1 MKKVYFFTVML
12 AMSVVANVQAQGS
25 NGLTEVSTSYSEEYC
40 YVIPKDFTFGKN
52 FYLSSSPEGFY
63 LSSSPVS
70 FPVYVY
76 NDDFEIVKTINVTH
90 GVRRCLYR
98 DFDGN
103 SFPTDNDSGTF
114 YLTQTLFNDDEKFE
128 YIRNSS
134 EGGFEIVSEDG
145 TVLQTCK
152 NDDLDGGPFNIYR
165 MNGKLYLGAPCYAD
179 LIEDDKGDYVVLDKG
194 DYECL
199 YKIDKQTTRIKR
211 VAEIPVP
218 TTRYS
223 VAGYQL
229 PSTQSGVNIVRQE
242 DGTVKKVLVE

>member
-25 NGLTEVSTSYSEEYC
+25 NGLTEVPTSYLEEYC

-52 FYLSSSPEGFY
+52 FYLSSSPWEV
-63 LSSSPVS
+63 SSSPEG

-76 NDDFEIVKTINVTH
+76 NDDFEIVKTINVML

-128 YIRNSS
+128 YIRESS
-134 EGGFEIVSEDG
+134 VGVFEIVSEDG

-165 MNGKLYLGAPCYAD
+165 MNGKLYLGAPCYSSY
-179 LIEDDKGDYVVLDKG
+179 LIDDDKGDYEYLDKG
-194 DYECL
+194 YYECL

>member
-40 YVIPKDFTFGKN
+40 YAIPKDFTFGKN
-52 FYLSSSPEGFY
+52 FYLSSSPWGV
-63 LSSSPVS
+63 SSSPES

-128 YIRNSS
+128 YIRESS
-134 EGGFEIVSEDG
+134 VGVFEIVSEDG

-165 MNGKLYLGAPCYAD
+165 MNGKLYLGAPCYSY
-179 LIEDDKGDYVVLDKG
+179 LIDDDKGDYEYLDKG
-194 DYECL
+194 YYECL

>member
-1 MKKVYFFTVML
+1 MTWQNFFFFFNNFT
-12 AMSVVANVQAQGS
+12 
-25 NGLTEVSTSYSEEYC
+25 LTPPSASPTAIGV
-40 YVIPKDFTFGKN
+40 
-52 FYLSSSPEGFY
+52 SSSPED
-63 LSSSPVS
+63 

-103 SFPTDNDSGTF
+103 SFPTDDDAGTF

-134 EGGFEIVSEDG
+134 EGVFEIVSEDG

-152 NDDLDGGPFNIYR
+152 TVDFDEYGSFDIYR
-165 MNGKLYLGAPCYAD
+165 MNGKLYLGVPCYSD
-179 LIEDDKGDYVVLDKG
+179 LRDDDKG

>member
-25 NGLTEVSTSYSEEYC
+25 NGLTEVSTSYSEGYC

-52 FYLSSSPEGFY
+52 FYLSSSPE
-63 LSSSPVS
+63 S

-152 NDDLDGGPFNIYR
+152 TVDFDENGPFDIYR
-165 MNGKLYLGAPCYAD
+165 MNGKLYLGVPCYSD
-179 LIEDDKGDYVVLDKG
+179 LRDDYQ
-194 DYECL
+194 CL

>member
-25 NGLTEVSTSYSEEYC
+25 NGLTEVSTSYSEEFC

-52 FYLSSSPEGFY
+52 FYLSSSPEGE
-63 LSSSPVS
+63 SSSPES

-90 GVRRCLYR
+90 GVRRCIYW

-103 SFPTDNDSGTF
+103 SFPANEDAGF
-114 YLTQTLFNDDEKFE
+114 IYLTQTLFNDDEKFE

-152 NDDLDGGPFNIYR
+152 NVDFDEYGPFDIYR
-165 MNGKLYLGAPCYAD
+165 MNGKLYLGVPCYSD
-179 LIEDDKGDYVVLDKG
+179 LRDDDKGDYK
-194 DYECL
+194 CL

>member
-25 NGLTEVSTSYSEEYC
+25 NGLTEVSTSYSEEFC

-52 FYLSSSPEGFY
+52 FYLSSSPEGV
-63 LSSSPVS
+63 SSSPEG

-90 GVRRCLYR
+90 GVRRCIYW

-152 NDDLDGGPFNIYR
+152 TVDFDEYGSFDIYR
-165 MNGKLYLGAPCYAD
+165 MNGKLYLGVPCYSD
-179 LIEDDKGDYVVLDKG
+179 LRDDDKGDYK
-194 DYECL
+194 CL